1 MSSGQ
6 PDSRVLFLD
15 RLQANRARHPAKT
28 AIDFVAG
35 QSTARLSYQR
45 LLAGVCEAW
54 EWLVSLGVRPGDRV
68 AACLPKSIAAIQ
80 LHLASCRSGAVSLP
94 LNPSYSFSELR
105 YVLQDS
111 RARVVV
117 LPVERARQFRA
128 ASSGSAWRGA
138 VASIKLD
145 GFDGS
150 SLDAS
155 LPSEIEAF
163 PPDRPALMLYT
174 SGTTGR
180 PKGAC
185 ITHGSLT
192 ANLEMLKAAWHWSSE
207 DTLLHAL
214 PLFHLHGLLVAL
226 QAALHAGATCIMHS
240 GFDAQRVL
248 EELQSGR
255 CSVFMAVPTIYRRIL
270 KAAGAQNVDLSHM
283 RLLTSGSDRLPVDL
297 FEAIEARLGH
307 RVVERYGMT
316 ETGIM
321 LSNPL
326 DGDRVPGQV
335 GVPLPG
341 VLMRVVDPET
351 GSICRDGE
359 VGEFQT
365 RGKHVFAGYWRDRA
379 KTRKA
384 FTPDGW
390 FRTGDIGLRDS
401 QGRFELKSRLN
412 DMIITGGLN
421 VYPVEVEQVLAGH
434 PKVEQCAVVGL
445 SDADWG
451 QVVTAFVVS
460 RAPKLQPA
468 QLIRHCRTA
477 LASYKVPKRI
487 VLVNSLPRNAM
498 GKVQK
503 QLLADPEASGEPP
516 PDNRP

>member
-1 MSSGQ
+1 M
-6 PDSRVLFLD
+6 LFLD
-15 RLQANRARHPAKT
+15 QLRANCAKHPSKT
-28 AIDFVAG
+28 AIEFVDG

-45 LLAGVCEAW
+45 LLAGVSEAR
-54 EWLVSLGVRPGDRV
+54 EWLASLGVRPGDRV
-68 AACLPKSIAAIQ
+68 AVCLPKSIAAIQ
-80 LHLASCRSGAVSLP
+80 LHLAACRSGAVSLP
-94 LNPSYSFSELR
+94 LNPSYSFPELR
-105 YVLQDS
+105 YVLGDS
-111 RARVVV
+111 EARVLV
-117 LPVERARQFRA
+117 LPGERARRYPA
-128 ASSGSAWRGA
+128 TSSRSAWRGT
-138 VASIKLD
+138 VASINPR

-150 SLDAS
+150 SLDSSRSRA
-155 LPSEIEAF
+155 IEAF
-163 PPDRPALMLYT
+163 PADRLALMLYT

-192 ANLEMLKAAWHWSSE
+192 ENLEMLKAAWQWSSD

-240 GFDAQRVL
+240 GFDAQHVI
-248 EELQSGR
+248 EELRSGR
-255 CSVFMAVPTIYRRIL
+255 CSVFMAVPTIYRRLL
-270 KAAGAQNVDLSHM
+270 KAAGDQNLDLSHM

-297 FEAIEARLGH
+297 FEEIEARLGH

-335 GVPLPG
+335 GLPLPG
-341 VLMRVVDPET
+341 VRMRVVVPET
-351 GSICRDGE
+351 GSICKDGE

-365 RGKHVFAGYWRDRA
+365 CGKHVFAGYWRDEA
-379 KTRKA
+379 KTREA

-390 FRTGDIGLRDS
+390 FRTGDIGLRDAK
-401 QGRFELKSRLN
+401 GRFELKSRLN

-421 VYPVEVEQVLAGH
+421 VYPMEVERVLARH
-434 PKVEQCAVVGL
+434 PAVEQCAVVGL
-445 SDADWG
+445 PDADWG
-451 QVVTAFVVS
+451 QAVTAFVVS
-460 RAPKLQPA
+460 RTPKLQQA
-468 QLIRHCRTA
+468 ELIRHCQAA

-487 VLVNSLPRNAM
+487 VLVASLPRNAM

-503 QLLADPEASGEPP
+503 QHLAGLETAGNPL
-516 PDNRP
+516 